1 MRNLLGTVAKVLD
14 HDVPV
19 LILGESGS
27 GKDYLAEAIHA
38 CSTRRGGPFT
48 RIDCATIPPDLFESE
63 LFGYEKGTFTDAQTR
78 KLGKLEVAGGGSVY
92 FDTISGLTP
101 PVQAKLLRAVQ
112 DRTFTRLGGH
122 QTIAFDARIIS
133 SGEPEL
139 AAGADFRRDL
149 YYRINLVTVSI
160 PPLRSRPE
168 DIPALAAQFA
178 AKRKKL

>member
-19 LILGESGS
+19 LILGESGA

-38 CSTRRGGPFT
+38 CSTRRTGPFT

-92 FDTISGLTP
+92 FDGFPAISARRSVGSLNTRRKP
-101 PVQAKLLRAVQ
+101 YGSAVIPAMVTRGNSRATAASVKVAA
-112 DRTFTRLGGH
+112 RST
-122 QTIAFDARIIS
+122 ARIACS
-133 SGEPEL
+133 P
-139 AAGADFRRDL
+139 
-149 YYRINLVTVSI
+149 
-160 PPLRSRPE
+160 
-168 DIPALAAQFA
+168 
-178 AKRKKL
+178 